1 MYFSYVSLAVIITI
15 DGPAGSGK
23 STTARS
29 VARRLGYVYLDTG
42 AMYRAIALAFLRRD
56 ADPEDAPSLL
66 SDVRVDV
73 EYDADLEQDAGS
85 ERKGET
91 GPAEE
96 MKIFLDGEDVSA
108 SIRRPAIGQMA
119 SQISALPAV
128 RNKLLDL
135 QRRIGREQEERT
147 GGIVV
152 DGRDTGTVVFPD
164 ADVKIFMVADSEE
177 RARRRLAQYREQGD
191 DVSFAEVHDEI
202 RSRDEKDR
210 SREIAPL
217 MRAED
222 AVDLDTTDRS
232 IADQVDF
239 VIHQIDRVRANG

>member
-1 MYFSYVSLAVIITI
+1 MIITI

-29 VARRLGYVYLDTG
+29 VARRLEYVYLDTG

-56 ADPEDAPSLL
+56 ADPQDASSFL
-66 SDVRVDV
+66 SDVRVNV
-73 EYDADLEQDAGS
+73 QYDADSSPD
-85 ERKGET
+85 
-91 GPAEE
+91 EE
-96 MKIFLDGEDVSA
+96 MQIYLDGENVSA
-108 SIRRPAIGQMA
+108 SIRRSEIGQMA
-119 SQISALPAV
+119 SRISALPAV
-128 RNKLLDL
+128 RDKLLDL

-164 ADVKIFMVADSEE
+164 ADLKIFMVADSEE
-177 RARRRLAQYREQGD
+177 RARRRLAQYRQQGE
-191 DVSFAEVHDEI
+191 DVTFAEVHDEI
-202 RSRDEKDR
+202 RSRDDKDR
-210 SREIAPL
+210 SRDLAPL
-217 MRAED
+217 VRADD

-239 VIHQIDRVRANG
+239 VIHQIDRVRAGGAD

>member
-1 MYFSYVSLAVIITI
+1 MIITI

-29 VARRLGYVYLDTG
+29 VAQRLGYVYLDTG
-42 AMYRAIALAFLRRD
+42 AMYRAIALAFLRRN
-56 ADPEDAPSLL
+56 ADPEDASTFL

-73 EYDADLEQDAGS
+73 AYDNDSDQ
-85 ERKGET
+85 
-91 GPAEE
+91 AEE
-96 MKIFLDGEDVSA
+96 MRIYLDDEDVSS
-108 SIRRPAIGQMA
+108 SIRRPDIGQMA

-128 RNKLLDL
+128 REKLLHL

-164 ADVKIFMVADSEE
+164 ADVKVFMVADSEE
-177 RARRRLAQYREQGD
+177 RARRRLEQYREQGED
-191 DVSFAEVHDEI
+191 ATFAEVHDEI

-210 SREIAPL
+210 SRDIAPL
-217 MRAED
+217 VRADD
-222 AVDLDTTDRS
+222 AIDLDTTDRS

-239 VIHQIDRVRANG
+239 VIRHIKRARSVRTD